1 MSRSA
6 RTAPAFPGE
15 SPLRLLHW
23 LQLSP
28 LDAAPPSAQL
38 LSSPADN
45 TGPRPVQHAATTLAA
60 AGNADTRCQAP
71 EASPPASGRKNVMLF
86 LLHTE
91 HNHTMHTSQLHASQL
106 HAVDMRHA
114 RTDART
120 ATVPLGHRA
129 LSQAWGAQDLVALC
143 VIVPRTRCG
152 DPSMTL
158 TQSPWTTWGCRKHL

>member
-60 AGNADTRCQAP
+60 AGNADTR
-71 EASPPASGRKNVMLF
+71 SVSGPRSLSYHSSARKNVMLF

-91 HNHTMHTSQLHASQL
+91 HNHDHTMHTSQLHVSQL

-120 ATVPLGHRA
+120 ATVTPRA
-129 LSQAWGAQDLVALC
+129 LSGLGCAGPGRPVRHCTDSEALFLASCLVH
-143 VIVPRTRCG
+143 V
-152 DPSMTL
+152 
-158 TQSPWTTWGCRKHL
+158 HHN